1 MSHIVCA
8 VHAEV
13 FDTYTYSDVGFD
25 GDSCPP
31 CIVMQPPVA
40 TLQTWMDAQDRTNP
54 VWEEQVLPLPYSSIL
69 AWPSLPHS
77 NYCFSL
83 PWHAHQPWLTPVPTP
98 ALSQLLV
105 SSAMASPLAWRT
117 PPPFV
122 PPSKKSGSASC
133 DRGQRHLAIK
143 WHLCKT
149 GSCSNFLDFLTPPSS
164 AQPTVLPC
172 PALFT
177 QEHVVLQK
185 DSGISLDFVSAHLL
199 YVQVLCS
206 M

>member
-1 MSHIVCA
+1 MSPLHRDA
-8 VHAEV
+8 AAGGHP
-13 FDTYTYSDVGFD
+13 SNLD
-25 GDSCPP
+25 GCPRPNQP
-31 CIVMQPPVA
+31 CMGRTGA
-40 TLQTWMDAQDRTNP
+40 TSTLLLYPSMAKST
-54 VWEEQVLPLPYSSIL
+54 PL
-69 AWPSLPHS
+69 
-77 NYCFSL
+77 
-83 PWHAHQPWLTPVPTP
+83 
-98 ALSQLLV
+98 QLLFFIALACP
-105 SSAMASPLAWRT
+105 STLAYPSTYPCPIPATGLLCHGPLAWRT